1 VLIQIFRYGESA
13 SPPTSGHLV
22 FLHKIGSKRVP
33 SLDQI
38 RMLQKSGFELYDK
51 IKEIDEKVNICFITA
66 FEEYYDEFKKRFS
79 LSEKTDWFI
88 RKRNNHSVSF
98 YLLS

>member
-1 VLIQIFRYGESA
+1 MVNLPL
-13 SPPTSGHLV
+13 PPTSGHLV
-22 FLHKIGSKRVP
+22 FLHKIGSKRVL

-51 IKEIDEKVNICFITA
+51 IKEIDEKVNVCFTTA

-88 RKRNNHSVSF
+88 RKPIGMDDLVRSVKSHLN
-98 YLLS
+98 YN